1 MELNSYLTLLKLR
14 KTRGNFASEANEA
27 KETYESNG
35 ANFATGADDAYDGVN
50 SKLHS
55 QENLGRWARGVS
67 KAIKIQHNPSQIF
80 KNTALGT
87 RAALLLALVTVS
99 TVGLSFVVT
108 KATAVTPTNVGNAGN
123 AGNAGNSGPSVATG
137 SSVSPVTSHNNARSK
152 STTTAKNSEELVTLN
167 FVNADIEAVARTLST
182 LSGRNLVVD
191 PRVKGQITLSAEKPV
206 TASAAWNQFLAALR
220 LQGFSVIESSGLYK
234 IVPEAEAKLQGGVST
249 VVPSPNAPNSGQI
262 MTQIFNLYHENA
274 NNLVGVLRP
283 LISPNNT
290 INVNPGTNSLIITDY
305 AENLQRVGKIISSL
319 DVSNASDVEIIP
331 LRNAIASDLA
341 PLVSRLIDVTPA
353 ASGATGG
360 QPQASD
366 TAYKTTL
373 LAEPRSNSIIL
384 RAANSARLMQARLLI
399 EKLDRPSSDLASG
412 NIHVV
417 YLKNADATKLA
428 GTLRAALAADSK
440 SAGSTPGLGGSTAQS
455 AATPGPLNPVNAMNP
470 GANGSASGVP
480 TLGGFNTSPGSTTG
494 GQIQADTATNSLII
508 TAPDPQFRQLK
519 EVIDKLD
526 SRRAQVMVESLI
538 AEIDTNKIAQF
549 GIQWQNVMGQ
559 AGGNVGV
566 IGTNFGSGGSNLLS
580 LSTSAVNPNTAT
592 SGLALPGAGL
602 NMATARDVNGKYVL
616 SSLANFLQQDGLT
629 NVLSTPTL
637 LTLDNEEAKIVVGQ
651 NVPFA
656 TGQYTNSNTANG
668 SVTPFTTYDRKDVGI
683 TLRVKPQ
690 ISETGSVKLVIF
702 QEVSSIDSTTSAAGL
717 VTNKRSIES
726 NVIVEDGSIVVL
738 GGLLSDTY
746 SNTRGQVPGLADVPF
761 IGSFFK
767 NESRNRTK
775 TNLMVF
781 LRPVVLRD
789 AKSTEILS
797 NGRYLGMMNEQ
808 KSLDAKPLNE
818 ASFVLPAN
826 DGPTLPNPK
835 SLDFGP
841 NSVNPKILSPVAPPP
856 GSAPQALPGEPAKP
870 TK

>member
-1 MELNSYLTLLKLR
+1 MNLPAQLHLEVLDPYFNPSIKDLGMVRSNLKLSKISCALGIAFLGLTLLAQSSYAFDTNATPKPQT
-14 KTRGNFASEANEA
+14 KGQ
-27 KETYESNG
+27 SN
-35 ANFATGADDAYDGVN
+35 
-50 SKLHS
+50 L
-55 QENLGRWARGVS
+55 
-67 KAIKIQHNPSQIF
+67 
-80 KNTALGT
+80 
-87 RAALLLALVTVS
+87 
-99 TVGLSFVVT
+99 
-108 KATAVTPTNVGNAGN
+108 
-123 AGNAGNSGPSVATG
+123 
-137 SSVSPVTSHNNARSK
+137 SK
-152 STTTAKNSEELVTLN
+152 SSEELITLN

-191 PRVKGQITLSAEKPV
+191 PRVKGTISLSAEKPV
-206 TASAAWNQFLAALR
+206 TASAAWNQFLSALR
-220 LQGFSVIESSGLYK
+220 LQSFSVIESSGLYK

-249 VVPSPNAPNSGQI
+249 VVPSSSLSNSGAPSSGQV
-262 MTQIFNLYHENA
+262 MTQIFNIQHENA
-274 NNLVGVLRP
+274 NNLVTVLRP

-290 INVNPGTNSLIITDY
+290 INVSPGTNSLVVTDY
-305 AENLQRVGKIISSL
+305 TENLQRIGKIIQTL
-319 DVSNASDVEIIP
+319 DVSNASDVEIIQ
-331 LRNAIASDLA
+331 LNHAIASDLA
-341 PLVSRLIDVTPA
+341 VLVAKLIDVTPSS
-353 ASGATGG
+353 SGVNNGQAQTGD
-360 QPQASD
+360 S
-366 TAYKTTL
+366 AYKTTI
-373 LAEPRSNSIIL
+373 LAEPRSNSLIL
-384 RAANSARLMQARLLI
+384 RAANSARLLQARLLI
-399 EKLDRPSSDLASG
+399 EKLDRPSSELAAG

-417 YLKNADATKLA
+417 YLKNADASKLA
-428 GTLRAALAADSK
+428 VTLRAALAADVRSSTSGAGAAQAAQAP
-440 SAGSTPGLGGSTAQS
+440 SAPASNPSNPYGSGMGTGSTA
-455 AATPGPLNPVNAMNP
+455 AAP
-470 GANGSASGVP
+470 S
-480 TLGGFNTSPGSTTG
+480 LGGFNTSNASITG
-494 GQIQADTATNSLII
+494 GQIQADTSTNSLII
-508 TAPDPQFRQLK
+508 TAPEPQFRQLK

-538 AEIDTNKIAQF
+538 AEIDTSKIAQF

-580 LSTSAVNPNTAT
+580 LSTSAANPATAT
-592 SGLALPGAGL
+592 SGLPLPGVGMNL
-602 NMATARDVNGKYVL
+602 ATARDINGKYVL

-629 NVLSTPTL
+629 IVLSTPTL

-668 SVTPFTTYDRKDVGI
+668 SVTPFTTFDRKDVGI

-702 QEVSSIDSTTSAAGL
+702 QEVSSIDATTSAAGL

-726 NVIVEDGSIVVL
+726 SVIVEDGSIVVL

-761 IGSFFK
+761 IGNFFK

-797 NGRYLGMMNEQ
+797 SGRYLGMMNEQ
-808 KSLDAKPLNE
+808 KSLDTKPLNE

-826 DGPTLPNPK
+826 DGPTLPDPK
-835 SLDFGP
+835 GLGSGSGAGKPSLLTPPGPASLTP
-841 NSVNPKILSPVAPPP
+841 NSLTPNSLTPSS
-856 GSAPQALPGEPAKP
+856 SAPTTQGTNLSK
-870 TK
+870 

>member
-1 MELNSYLTLLKLR
+1 MELNSFLTLLKIR
-14 KTRGNFASEANEA
+14 QTSDAPVSGESVFTDDEVKISWAGTKSKTGLDIGFFNKAGAS
-27 KETYESNG
+27 KST
-35 ANFATGADDAYDGVN
+35 
-50 SKLHS
+50 
-55 QENLGRWARGVS
+55 
-67 KAIKIQHNPSQIF
+67 KAC
-80 KNTALGT
+80 
-87 RAALLLALVTVS
+87 ALLILMAVCAT
-99 TVGLSFVVT
+99 GLSFALTSGVT
-108 KATAVTPTNVGNAGN
+108 KTVAATTEKAEKVEK
-123 AGNAGNSGPSVATG
+123 
-137 SSVSPVTSHNNARSK
+137 RK
-152 STTTAKNSEELVTLN
+152 SDKSEELVTLN

-191 PRVKGQITLSAEKPV
+191 PRVKGLITLSAEKAV
-206 TASAAWNQFLAALR
+206 TPIAAWNQFLAALR

-234 IVPEAEAKLQGGVST
+234 IVPEAEAKLQGGPTT
-249 VVPSPNAPNSGQI
+249 VVPTTGAPTSGQV

-274 NNLVGVLRP
+274 NNLVAVLRP

-305 AENLQRVGKIISSL
+305 AENLQRVAKIIASL

-331 LRNAIASDLA
+331 LHNAIASDLA
-341 PLVSRLIDVTPA
+341 VLVSRLIEVTPA
-353 ASGATGG
+353 SSGGAPG
-360 QPQASD
+360 QGQASD
-366 TAYKTTL
+366 TAYKTTI
-373 LAEPRSNSIIL
+373 LAETRSNSLIL
-384 RAANSARLMQARLLI
+384 RAANSARLAQARMLI
-399 EKLDRPSSDLASG
+399 EKLDRPSSELASG

-428 GTLRAALAADSK
+428 GTLRAALAADPK
-440 SAGSTPGLGGSTAQS
+440 GIGGAAGVGSTGPISGSGSGSSSTNPSGSMSVGLQGGSTS
-455 AATPGPLNPVNAMNP
+455 AA
-470 GANGSASGVP
+470 P
-480 TLGGFNTSPGSTTG
+480 TLGGFNPSTVSTTG
-494 GQIQADTATNSLII
+494 GQIQADTATNSLVI
-508 TAPDPQFRQLK
+508 TAPEPQFRQLK

-538 AEIDTNKIAQF
+538 AEIDTSKIAQF

-559 AGGNVGV
+559 VGGNVGV

-580 LSTSAVNPNTAT
+580 LSTSAINPSTKT
-592 SGLALPGAGL
+592 SGPSLPGAGL
-602 NMATARDVNGKYVL
+602 NIATGRTVNGAYVL

-656 TGQYTNSNTANG
+656 TGQYTNNNTSNG

-702 QEVSSIDSTTSAAGL
+702 QEVSSIDATSSAAGL
-717 VTNKRSIES
+717 VTDKRSIES
-726 NVIVEDGSIVVL
+726 SVIVEDGSIVVL

-746 SNTRGQVPGLADVPF
+746 SNTRGQVPGIADWPI
-761 IGSFFK
+761 IGNFFK

-797 NGRYLGMMNEQ
+797 NGRYQGMMNEQ
-808 KSLDAKPLNE
+808 KSLDSKPLNE

-826 DGPTLPNPK
+826 DGPALPDTK
-835 SLDFGP
+835 GIDLKP
-841 NSVNPKILSPVAPPP
+841 NSEKPVLLTPLAPPP
-856 GSAPQALPGEPAKP
+856 LQLVNPQKQGKEG
-870 TK
+870 TQ